1 MDKKEEKEKRNV
13 KLFLLIFGILIL
25 ILYFKNKKGNKLN
38 NISFREALKK
48 SKIKKIASKYT

>member
-25 ILYFKNKKGNKLN
+25 ILYFKNKKGSKLN